1 VTGPAARIDLEEGRV
16 TDLRPERLLSHAR
29 QLAERTADTTSPRS
43 VHARRAISAAYYALF
58 HRVCIN
64 VTWAVVPGG
73 SDHVR
78 WAFCRTFD
86 HGPIESVAKWVLG
99 QHRPPKS
106 IAGLVDVAERNEP
119 IRTVAERFV
128 LLKQWRHDADY
139 NHLIVFGRANALDA
153 VRESRAA
160 IDAVND
166 VYGETPWQA
175 FASLVLLKSNA
186 VDR

>member
-1 VTGPAARIDLEEGRV
+1 VTGPAAGAELEEGRLPG
-16 TDLRPERLLSHAR
+16 LRPERLLNHAR

-58 HRVCIN
+58 HRVCIS
-64 VTWAVVPGG
+64 VTWTLVPGD

-86 HGPIESVAKWVLG
+86 HGPIESVAKWVQG
-99 QHRPPKS
+99 QHKPPKS
-106 IAGLVDVAERNEP
+106 IAGLVDVAEQSEQ
-119 IRTVAERFV
+119 IRTLTEKFV
-128 LLKQWRHDADY
+128 LLKQRRHDADY
-139 NHLIVFGRANALDA
+139 NHLIVFGRTNALHA
-153 VRESRAA
+153 VQESRAA
-160 IDAVND
+160 IDTVNT
-166 VYGETPWQA
+166 VSGEPSWQA